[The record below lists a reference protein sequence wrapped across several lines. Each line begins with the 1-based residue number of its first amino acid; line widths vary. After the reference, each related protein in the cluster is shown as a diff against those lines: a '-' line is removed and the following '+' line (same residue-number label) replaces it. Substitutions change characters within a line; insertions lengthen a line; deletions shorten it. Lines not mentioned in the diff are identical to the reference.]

1 MSDQANLTI
10 NEQHSG
16 GEFSRHWL
24 LVLVCAVGIGVGVS
38 SLPFYT
44 QGLFIEA
51 WIADFGWTRAQASLG
66 ILASTLAL
74 AAVLPFIGL
83 IVDRYGLVKPVMISL
98 LGLSLA
104 YVLLG
109 MFVQSIA
116 TFVVLAMLQAIL
128 GSASSPLAY
137 TRAINTVFDKQRGLA
152 LGIALSGAGVAATF
166 GPILISN
173 AIAAFGWRGAYF
185 AMAVFTLVV
194 GAVIVIVLSRLSD
207 AKTTETIDAE
217 TATRDFKLA
226 KVSRTYWTI
235 MAAIFCLS
243 LGLGGL
249 MIHFVPILLEVG
261 FTTAEAAKVAGVIGI
276 AVVLG
281 RLLVGFAVDR
291 LFAPRV
297 AIAIL
302 LACISGV
309 VALALLGSSVAVAA
323 AFVIGFS
330 VGAEVDLI
338 GYLVARYFGIHAY
351 GQIYG
356 RQYATFLIATGLS
369 PVILGAVR
377 DATGTYTAS
386 LFTAA
391 AFMIL
396 SAALFAKLPKFECIT
411 T

>member
-1 MSDQANLTI
+1 MSKQGINKGADQNI
-10 NEQHSG
+10 GS
-16 GEFSRHWL
+16 EFSRHWL

-38 SLPFYT
+38 ALPFYT

-51 WIADFGWTRAQASLG
+51 WTAEFGWTRAQASLG
-66 ILASTLAL
+66 ILGSTLAL
-74 AAVLPFIGL
+74 AAVLPFIGS
-83 IVDRYGLVKPVMISL
+83 IVDRYGLVTPVMISL

-104 YVLLG
+104 YVMLG
-109 MFVQSIA
+109 LFVQSIA
-116 TFVVLAMLQAIL
+116 SFVMLAMLQAIL

-137 TRAINTVFDKQRGLA
+137 TRAINAVFNKQRGLA
-152 LGIALSGAGVAATF
+152 LGVALSGAGAAATF
-166 GPILISN
+166 GPSLVSS
-173 AIAAFGWRGAYF
+173 AIDAFGWRGAYY
-185 AMAVFTLVV
+185 AMALFTLVV
-194 GAVIVIVLSRLSD
+194 GTVIVIVLARLKS
-207 AKTTETIDAE
+207 AKTSAQIDVQAARE
-217 TATRDFKLA
+217 GLKAA
-226 KVSRTYWTI
+226 KASASYWLI

-249 MIHFVPILLEVG
+249 MIHFVPILLDIG
-261 FTTAEAAKVAGVIGI
+261 LTTSEAVKIAGVIGI

-291 LFAPRV
+291 IFAPHV

-302 LACISGV
+302 FACICGVLALAVFGTV
-309 VALALLGSSVAVAA
+309 VAIPA

-338 GYLVARYFGIHAY
+338 GYLVARYFGMHAY

-356 RQYATFLIATGLS
+356 RQYSTFLIATGLS

-377 DATGTYTAS
+377 DATGSYTGS

-391 AFMIL
+391 AFITL
-396 SAALFAKLPKFECIT
+396 SAALFTRLPKFEE
-411 T
+411 

>member
-1 MSDQANLTI
+1 MSNQKTG
-10 NEQHSG
+10 S
-16 GEFSRHWL
+16 EFSRHWL

-66 ILASTLAL
+66 ILGSTLAL
-74 AAVLPFIGL
+74 AAVLPFIGS
-83 IVDRYGLVKPVMISL
+83 IVDRYGLVTPVMISL

-116 TFVVLAMLQAIL
+116 TFVILAMLQAIL

-137 TRAINTVFDKQRGLA
+137 TRAINAVFNKQRGLA
-152 LGIALSGAGVAATF
+152 LGVALSGAGVAATF
-166 GPILISN
+166 GPTLISN
-173 AIAAFGWRGAYF
+173 AIDAFGWRGAYY
-185 AMAVFTLVV
+185 AMALFTLVV
-194 GAVIVIVLSRLSD
+194 GAVIILVLSRLNG
-207 AKTTETIDAE
+207 AKTAVNNDMEA
-217 TATRDFKLA
+217 ANRDFLVA
-226 KVSRTYWTI
+226 KASRTYWTI

-249 MIHFVPILLEVG
+249 MIHFVPILLDVG
-261 FTTAEAAKVAGVIGI
+261 FATNAAVKIAGVIGV

-291 LFAPRV
+291 IFAPRV

-309 VALALLGSSVAVAA
+309 LALALLGSVVAVPAV
-323 AFVIGFS
+323 FVIGFS
-330 VGAEVDLI
+330 VGVEVDLI
-338 GYLVARYFGIHAY
+338 GYLVARYFGMHAY

-356 RQYATFLIATGLS
+356 RQYSTFLIATGLS

-391 AFMIL
+391 AFMVI
-396 SAALFAKLPKFECIT
+396 SAALFAKLPKFEQ
-411 T
+411 

>member
-1 MSDQANLTI
+1 MSNQQNQII
-10 NEQHSG
+10 NDHNTG

-24 LVLVCAVGIGVGVS
+24 LVLVCAAGIGVGVS
-38 SLPFYT
+38 ALPFYT

-66 ILASTLAL
+66 ILGSTLAL
-74 AAVLPFIGL
+74 AAVLPFIGS
-83 IVDRYGLVKPVMISL
+83 IVDRYGLVTPVMISL
-98 LGLSLA
+98 LGLSAA

-109 MFVQSIA
+109 LFVQSIA
-116 TFVVLAMLQAIL
+116 TFVILAMLQAIL

-137 TRAINTVFDKQRGLA
+137 TRAINTVFNKQRGLA
-152 LGIALSGAGVAATF
+152 LGVALSGAGVAATF
-166 GPILISN
+166 GPTLISN
-173 AIAAFGWRGAYF
+173 AIDAFGWRGAYF
-185 AMAVFTLVV
+185 AMALFTLVV
-194 GAVIVIVLSRLSD
+194 GAVIVIVLSRLNG
-207 AKTTETIDAE
+207 AKTPKNIDTEA
-217 TATRDFKLA
+217 ASKDFKIA
-226 KVSRTYWTI
+226 KASRTYWTI

-249 MIHFVPILLEVG
+249 MIHFVPILLDLG
-261 FTTAEAAKVAGVIGI
+261 LTTSAAVKIAGVIGI

-291 LFAPRV
+291 IFAPWV

-302 LACISGV
+302 FTCICGV
-309 VALALLGSSVAVAA
+309 LALALLGSTVAVPA

-338 GYLVARYFGIHAY
+338 GYLVARYFGIQAY

-356 RQYATFLIATGLS
+356 RQYSAFLIATGLS

-386 LFTAA
+386 LFIAA
-391 AFMIL
+391 AFMIV
-396 SAALFAKLPKFECIT
+396 SAALFAKLPKFDQ
-411 T
+411 

>member
-1 MSDQANLTI
+1 MSKQGINKLGDQNIGSEL
-10 NEQHSG
+10 
-16 GEFSRHWL
+16 SRHWL

-38 SLPFYT
+38 ALPFYT

-51 WIADFGWTRAQASLG
+51 WTAEFGWTRAQASLG
-66 ILASTLAL
+66 ILGSTLAL
-74 AAVLPFIGL
+74 AAVLPFIGS
-83 IVDRYGLVKPVMISL
+83 IVDRYGLVTPVMISL

-104 YVLLG
+104 YVMLG
-109 MFVQSIA
+109 LFVQSIA
-116 TFVVLAMLQAIL
+116 SFVMLAMLQAIL

-137 TRAINTVFDKQRGLA
+137 TRAINAVFNKQRGLA
-152 LGIALSGAGVAATF
+152 LGVALSGAGAAATF
-166 GPILISN
+166 GPSLVSS
-173 AIAAFGWRGAYF
+173 AIDAFGWRGAYY
-185 AMAVFTLVV
+185 AMALFTLVV
-194 GAVIVIVLSRLSD
+194 GTVIVIVLARLKS
-207 AKTTETIDAE
+207 AKTSAQIDVQAARE
-217 TATRDFKLA
+217 GLKAA
-226 KVSRTYWTI
+226 KASASYWLI

-249 MIHFVPILLEVG
+249 MIHFVPILLDIG
-261 FTTAEAAKVAGVIGI
+261 LTTSEAVKIAGVIGI

-291 LFAPRV
+291 IFAPHV

-302 LACISGV
+302 FACICGVLALAVFGTV
-309 VALALLGSSVAVAA
+309 VAIPA

-338 GYLVARYFGIHAY
+338 GYLVARYFGMHAY

-356 RQYATFLIATGLS
+356 RQYSTFLIATGLS

-377 DATGTYTAS
+377 DATGSYTGS

-391 AFMIL
+391 AFITL
-396 SAALFAKLPKFECIT
+396 SAALFTRLPKFE
-411 T
+411 

>member
-1 MSDQANLTI
+1 MSNQKSQKINDQNTG
-10 NEQHSG
+10 N
-16 GEFSRHWL
+16 EFSHHWP

-51 WIADFGWTRAQASLG
+51 WIADFGWSRAQASLG
-66 ILASTLAL
+66 ILGSTLAL
-74 AAVLPFIGL
+74 AAVLPFIGS
-83 IVDRYGLVKPVMISL
+83 IVDRYGLVTPVMISL
-98 LGLSLA
+98 LGLSVA

-116 TFVVLAMLQAIL
+116 TFVMLAMLQAIL

-152 LGIALSGAGVAATF
+152 LGVALSGAGVAATF
-166 GPILISN
+166 GPTLISN
-173 AIAAFGWRGAYF
+173 AIDTFGWRGAYF
-185 AMAVFTLVV
+185 AMALFTLLV
-194 GAVIVIVLSRLSD
+194 GALIVFVLSRLKG
-207 AKTTETIDAE
+207 ATTSANIDTVA
-217 TATRDFKLA
+217 ASKDFKIA
-226 KVSRTYWTI
+226 KASRTYWTI

-249 MIHFVPILLEVG
+249 MIHFVPILLDVG
-261 FTTAEAAKVAGVIGI
+261 FTTDAAVKIAGVIGI

-291 LFAPRV
+291 IFAPRV

-302 LACISGV
+302 FACISGV
-309 VALALLGSSVAVAA
+309 LALALLGSAVAVPA

-356 RQYATFLIATGLS
+356 RQYSTFLIATGLS

-377 DATGTYTAS
+377 DATGDYTAS

-391 AFMIL
+391 AFMIV
-396 SAALFAKLPKFECIT
+396 SAALFAKLPKFEQ
-411 T
+411 

>member
-1 MSDQANLTI
+1 MSNQKT
-10 NEQHSG
+10 SS
-16 GEFSRHWL
+16 EFSRHWL

-66 ILASTLAL
+66 ILGSTLAL
-74 AAVLPFIGL
+74 AAVLPFIGS
-83 IVDRYGLVKPVMISL
+83 IVDRYGLVTPVMISL

-116 TFVVLAMLQAIL
+116 TFVILAMLQAIL

-137 TRAINTVFDKQRGLA
+137 TRAINAVFNKQRGLA
-152 LGIALSGAGVAATF
+152 LGVALSGAGVAATF
-166 GPILISN
+166 GPTLISN
-173 AIAAFGWRGAYF
+173 AIDAFGWRGAYY
-185 AMAVFTLVV
+185 AMALFTLVV
-194 GAVIVIVLSRLSD
+194 GAVIILVLSRLNG
-207 AKTTETIDAE
+207 AKTAVNIDMEA
-217 TATRDFKLA
+217 ANRDFLVA
-226 KVSRTYWTI
+226 KASRTYWTI

-249 MIHFVPILLEVG
+249 MIHFVPILLDVG
-261 FTTAEAAKVAGVIGI
+261 FATNAAVKIAGVIGI

-291 LFAPRV
+291 IFAPRV

-309 VALALLGSSVAVAA
+309 LALALLGSVVAVPA

-338 GYLVARYFGIHAY
+338 GYLVARYFGMHAY

-356 RQYATFLIATGLS
+356 RQYSTFLIATGLS

-391 AFMIL
+391 AFMVI
-396 SAALFAKLPKFECIT
+396 SAALFAKLPKFEQ
-411 T
+411 

>member
-1 MSDQANLTI
+1 MSNQKTG
-10 NEQHSG
+10 S
-16 GEFSRHWL
+16 EFSRHWL

-66 ILASTLAL
+66 ILGSTLAL
-74 AAVLPFIGL
+74 AAVLPFIGS
-83 IVDRYGLVKPVMISL
+83 IVDRYGLVTPVMISL

-116 TFVVLAMLQAIL
+116 TFVILAMLQAIL

-137 TRAINTVFDKQRGLA
+137 TRAINAVFNKQRGLA
-152 LGIALSGAGVAATF
+152 LGVALSGAGVAATF
-166 GPILISN
+166 GPTLISN
-173 AIAAFGWRGAYF
+173 AIDAFGWRGAYY
-185 AMAVFTLVV
+185 AMALFTLVV
-194 GAVIVIVLSRLSD
+194 GAVIILVLSRLNG
-207 AKTTETIDAE
+207 AKTAVNIDMEA
-217 TATRDFKLA
+217 ANRDFLVA
-226 KVSRTYWTI
+226 KASRTYWTI

-249 MIHFVPILLEVG
+249 MIHFVPILLDVG
-261 FTTAEAAKVAGVIGI
+261 FATNAAVKIAGVIGI

-291 LFAPRV
+291 IFAPRV

-309 VALALLGSSVAVAA
+309 LALALLGSVVAVPA

-338 GYLVARYFGIHAY
+338 GYLVARYFGMHAY

-356 RQYATFLIATGLS
+356 RQYSTFLIATGLS

-391 AFMIL
+391 AFMII
-396 SAALFAKLPKFECIT
+396 SAALFAKLPKFDQ
-411 T
+411 

>member
-1 MSDQANLTI
+1 MSNQKTG
-10 NEQHSG
+10 S
-16 GEFSRHWL
+16 EFSRHWL

-66 ILASTLAL
+66 ILGSTLAL
-74 AAVLPFIGL
+74 AAVLPFIGS
-83 IVDRYGLVKPVMISL
+83 IVDRYGLVTPVMISL

-116 TFVVLAMLQAIL
+116 TFVILAILQAIL

-137 TRAINTVFDKQRGLA
+137 TRAINAVFNKQRGLA
-152 LGIALSGAGVAATF
+152 LGVALSGAGVAATF
-166 GPILISN
+166 GPTLISN
-173 AIAAFGWRGAYF
+173 AIDAFGWRGAYY
-185 AMAVFTLVV
+185 AMALFTLVV
-194 GAVIVIVLSRLSD
+194 GAVIVLVLSRLNG
-207 AKTTETIDAE
+207 AKTAANIDMEA
-217 TATRDFKLA
+217 ANRDFLVA
-226 KVSRTYWTI
+226 KASRTYWTI

-249 MIHFVPILLEVG
+249 MIHFVPILLDVG
-261 FTTAEAAKVAGVIGI
+261 FATNAAVKIAGVIGI

-291 LFAPRV
+291 IFAPRV

-309 VALALLGSSVAVAA
+309 LALALLGSVVAVPA

-338 GYLVARYFGIHAY
+338 GYLVARYFGMHAY

-356 RQYATFLIATGLS
+356 RQYSTFLIATGLS

-391 AFMIL
+391 AFMVI
-396 SAALFAKLPKFECIT
+396 SAALFAKLPKFEQ
-411 T
+411 

>member
-1 MSDQANLTI
+1 MSNQPNQII
-10 NEQHSG
+10 NDHNTG

-24 LVLVCAVGIGVGVS
+24 LVLVCAAGIGVGVS
-38 SLPFYT
+38 ALPFYT

-66 ILASTLAL
+66 ILGSTLAL
-74 AAVLPFIGL
+74 AAVLPFIGS
-83 IVDRYGLVKPVMISL
+83 IVDRYGLVTPVMISL
-98 LGLSLA
+98 LGLSAA

-109 MFVQSIA
+109 LFVQSIA
-116 TFVVLAMLQAIL
+116 TFVILAMLQAIL

-137 TRAINTVFDKQRGLA
+137 TRAINTVFNKQRGLA
-152 LGIALSGAGVAATF
+152 LGVALSGAGVAATF
-166 GPILISN
+166 GPTLISN
-173 AIAAFGWRGAYF
+173 AIDAFGWRGAYF
-185 AMAVFTLVV
+185 AMALFTLVV
-194 GAVIVIVLSRLSD
+194 GAVIVIVLSRLNG
-207 AKTTETIDAE
+207 AKTPENIDTEA
-217 TATRDFKLA
+217 ASKDFKIA
-226 KVSRTYWTI
+226 KASRTYWTI

-249 MIHFVPILLEVG
+249 MIHFVPILLDLG
-261 FTTAEAAKVAGVIGI
+261 LPTSAAVKIAGVIGI

-291 LFAPRV
+291 IFAPWV

-302 LACISGV
+302 FTCICGV
-309 VALALLGSSVAVAA
+309 LALALLGSTVAVPA

-338 GYLVARYFGIHAY
+338 GYLVARYFGIQAY

-356 RQYATFLIATGLS
+356 RQYSAFLIATGLS

-377 DATGTYTAS
+377 DVTGTYTAS
-386 LFTAA
+386 LFIAA
-391 AFMIL
+391 AFMIV
-396 SAALFAKLPKFECIT
+396 SAALFAKLPKFDR
-411 T
+411 

>member
-1 MSDQANLTI
+1 MSNQDSQKMTGQNTG
-10 NEQHSG
+10 S
-16 GEFSRHWL
+16 EFSRHWL

-38 SLPFYT
+38 ALPFYT

-51 WIADFGWTRAQASLG
+51 WTAEFGWTRAQASLG
-66 ILASTLAL
+66 VLGSTLAL
-74 AAVLPFIGL
+74 AAVLPFIGT
-83 IVDRYGLVKPVMISL
+83 IVDRYGLVTPIMISL

-116 TFVVLAMLQAIL
+116 TFVMLAMLQAIL

-137 TRAINTVFDKQRGLA
+137 TRAINTVFSKQRGLA
-152 LGIALSGAGVAATF
+152 LGVALSGAGVAATF
-166 GPILISN
+166 GPAFISS
-173 AIAAFGWRGAYF
+173 AIDAFGWRGAYY
-185 AMAVFTLVV
+185 AMALFTLVV
-194 GAVIVIVLSRLSD
+194 GAVIVLVLSRLNG
-207 AKTTETIDAE
+207 AKTAANIDMEA
-217 TATRDFKLA
+217 ANRDFLVA
-226 KVSRTYWTI
+226 KSSRTYWTI

-249 MIHFVPILLEVG
+249 MIHFAPILLDVG
-261 FTTAEAAKVAGVIGI
+261 FATNEAVKIAGVIGV

-291 LFAPRV
+291 IFAPRV

-309 VALALLGSSVAVAA
+309 LALALLGSVVAVPA

-338 GYLVARYFGIHAY
+338 GYLVARYFGMHAY

-356 RQYATFLIATGLS
+356 RQYSTFLIATGLS

-386 LFTAA
+386 LITAA
-391 AFMIL
+391 AFMVI
-396 SAALFAKLPKFECIT
+396 SAALFAKLPKFEQ
-411 T
+411 

>member
-1 MSDQANLTI
+1 MSNQKTG
-10 NEQHSG
+10 S
-16 GEFSRHWL
+16 EFSRHWL

-66 ILASTLAL
+66 ILGSTLAL
-74 AAVLPFIGL
+74 AAVLPFIGS
-83 IVDRYGLVKPVMISL
+83 IVDRYGLVTPVMISL

-116 TFVVLAMLQAIL
+116 TFVILAMLQAIL

-137 TRAINTVFDKQRGLA
+137 TRAINAVFNKQRGLA
-152 LGIALSGAGVAATF
+152 LGVALSGAGVAATF
-166 GPILISN
+166 GPTLISN
-173 AIAAFGWRGAYF
+173 AIDAFGWRGAYY
-185 AMAVFTLVV
+185 AMALFTLVV
-194 GAVIVIVLSRLSD
+194 GAVIVLVLSRLNG
-207 AKTTETIDAE
+207 AKTAASIDMEA
-217 TATRDFKLA
+217 ANRDFIVA
-226 KVSRTYWTI
+226 KASRTYWTI

-249 MIHFVPILLEVG
+249 MIHFVPILLDVG
-261 FTTAEAAKVAGVIGI
+261 FATNAAVKIAGVIGI

-291 LFAPRV
+291 IFAPRV

-309 VALALLGSSVAVAA
+309 LALALLGSVVAVPA

-338 GYLVARYFGIHAY
+338 GYLVARYFGMHAY

-356 RQYATFLIATGLS
+356 RQYSTFLIATGLS

-391 AFMIL
+391 AFMVI
-396 SAALFAKLPKFECIT
+396 SAALFAKLPKFEQ
-411 T
+411 

>member
-1 MSDQANLTI
+1 MSNRGINKLDDQNI
-10 NEQHSG
+10 GS
-16 GEFSRHWL
+16 EFSRHWL

-38 SLPFYT
+38 ALPFYT

-51 WIADFGWTRAQASLG
+51 WTAEFGWTRAQASLG
-66 ILASTLAL
+66 ILGSTLAL
-74 AAVLPFIGL
+74 AAVLPFIGS
-83 IVDRYGLVKPVMISL
+83 IVDRYGLVTPVMISL

-104 YVLLG
+104 YVMLG
-109 MFVQSIA
+109 LFVQSIA
-116 TFVVLAMLQAIL
+116 SFVMLAMLQAIL

-137 TRAINTVFDKQRGLA
+137 TRAINAVFNKQRGLA
-152 LGIALSGAGVAATF
+152 LGVALSGAGAAATF
-166 GPILISN
+166 GPSLVSS
-173 AIAAFGWRGAYF
+173 AIDAFGWRGAYY
-185 AMAVFTLVV
+185 AMALFTLVV
-194 GAVIVIVLSRLSD
+194 GTVIVIVLARLKS
-207 AKTTETIDAE
+207 AKTSAQIDVQAARE
-217 TATRDFKLA
+217 GLKAA
-226 KVSRTYWTI
+226 KASASYWLI

-249 MIHFVPILLEVG
+249 MIHFVPILLDIG
-261 FTTAEAAKVAGVIGI
+261 LTTSEAVKIAGVIGI

-291 LFAPRV
+291 IFAPHV

-302 LACISGV
+302 FACICGVLALAVFGTV
-309 VALALLGSSVAVAA
+309 VAIPA

-338 GYLVARYFGIHAY
+338 GYLVARYFGMHAY

-356 RQYATFLIATGLS
+356 RQYSTFLIATGLS

-377 DATGTYTAS
+377 DATGSYTGS

-391 AFMIL
+391 AFITL
-396 SAALFAKLPKFECIT
+396 SAALFTRLPKFE
-411 T
+411 

>member
-1 MSDQANLTI
+1 MSNQKTG
-10 NEQHSG
+10 S
-16 GEFSRHWL
+16 EFSRHWL

-66 ILASTLAL
+66 ILGSTLAL
-74 AAVLPFIGL
+74 AAVLPFIGS
-83 IVDRYGLVKPVMISL
+83 IVDRYGLVTPVMISL

-116 TFVVLAMLQAIL
+116 TFVILAMLQAIL

-137 TRAINTVFDKQRGLA
+137 TRAINAVFNKQRGLA
-152 LGIALSGAGVAATF
+152 LGVALSGAGVAATF
-166 GPILISN
+166 GPTLISN
-173 AIAAFGWRGAYF
+173 AIDAFGWRGAYY
-185 AMAVFTLVV
+185 AMALFTLVV
-194 GAVIVIVLSRLSD
+194 GAVIVLVLSRLNG
-207 AKTTETIDAE
+207 AKTAVNIDMEA
-217 TATRDFKLA
+217 AKRDFLVA
-226 KVSRTYWTI
+226 KASRTYWTI

-249 MIHFVPILLEVG
+249 MIHFVPILLDVG
-261 FTTAEAAKVAGVIGI
+261 FATNAAVKIAGVIGI

-291 LFAPRV
+291 IFAPRV

-309 VALALLGSSVAVAA
+309 LALALLGSVVAVPA

-338 GYLVARYFGIHAY
+338 GYLVARYFGMHAY

-356 RQYATFLIATGLS
+356 RQYSTFLIATGLS

-391 AFMIL
+391 AFMVI
-396 SAALFAKLPKFECIT
+396 SAALFAKLPKFEQ
-411 T
+411 

>member
-1 MSDQANLTI
+1 MSNQKTG
-10 NEQHSG
+10 S
-16 GEFSRHWL
+16 EFSRHWL

-66 ILASTLAL
+66 ILGSTLAL
-74 AAVLPFIGL
+74 AAVLPFIGS
-83 IVDRYGLVKPVMISL
+83 IVDRYGLVTPVMISL

-116 TFVVLAMLQAIL
+116 TFVILAMLQAIL

-137 TRAINTVFDKQRGLA
+137 TRAINTVFNKQRGLA
-152 LGIALSGAGVAATF
+152 LGVALSGAGVAATF
-166 GPILISN
+166 GPTLISN
-173 AIAAFGWRGAYF
+173 AIDAFGWRGAYY
-185 AMAVFTLVV
+185 AMALFTLVV
-194 GAVIVIVLSRLSD
+194 GAVIVLVLSRLNG
-207 AKTTETIDAE
+207 AKTAASIDMEA
-217 TATRDFKLA
+217 ANRDFLVA
-226 KVSRTYWTI
+226 KASRTYWTI

-249 MIHFVPILLEVG
+249 MIHFVPILLDVG
-261 FTTAEAAKVAGVIGI
+261 FATNAAAKIAGVIGI

-291 LFAPRV
+291 IFAPRV

-309 VALALLGSSVAVAA
+309 LALALLGSVVAVPA

-338 GYLVARYFGIHAY
+338 GYLVARYFGMHAY

-356 RQYATFLIATGLS
+356 RQYSTFLIATGLS

-391 AFMIL
+391 AFMVI
-396 SAALFAKLPKFECIT
+396 SAALFAKLPKFEQ
-411 T
+411 

>member
-1 MSDQANLTI
+1 MNNQDI
-10 NEQHSG
+10 NKAPNPNIGS
-16 GEFSRHWL
+16 EFSRHWL

-38 SLPFYT
+38 ALPFYT

-51 WIADFGWTRAQASLG
+51 WTAEFGWTRAQASLG
-66 ILASTLAL
+66 ILGSTLAL
-74 AAVLPFIGL
+74 AAVLPFIGS
-83 IVDRYGLVKPVMISL
+83 IVDRYGLVTPVMISL

-116 TFVVLAMLQAIL
+116 TFIMLAMLQAIL

-137 TRAINTVFDKQRGLA
+137 TRAINTVFNKQRGLA
-152 LGIALSGAGVAATF
+152 LGVALSGAGVAATF
-166 GPILISN
+166 GPSFVSS
-173 AIAAFGWRGAYF
+173 AIDAFGWRGAYY

-194 GAVIVIVLSRLSD
+194 GTLIVIVLARLKS
-207 AKTTETIDAE
+207 AKPTAQIDVHAARE
-217 TATRDFKLA
+217 GFKAA
-226 KVSRTYWTI
+226 KASATYWII

-249 MIHFVPILLEVG
+249 MIHFVPILLDIG
-261 FTTAEAAKVAGVIGI
+261 FTTSEAVKVAGVIGI

-291 LFAPRV
+291 IFAPRV

-302 LACISGV
+302 FACICGVLALATFGTV
-309 VALALLGSSVAVAA
+309 VAVPA

-338 GYLVARYFGIHAY
+338 GYLVARYFGMPAY

-356 RQYATFLIATGLS
+356 RQYSTFLIATGLS

-377 DATGTYTAS
+377 DATGSYTAS

-391 AFMIL
+391 AFMVV
-396 SAALFAKLPKFECIT
+396 SAALFARLPKFEE
-411 T
+411 

>member
-1 MSDQANLTI
+1 MSNQKTG
-10 NEQHSG
+10 S
-16 GEFSRHWL
+16 EFSRHWL

-66 ILASTLAL
+66 ILGSTLAL
-74 AAVLPFIGL
+74 AAVLPFIGS
-83 IVDRYGLVKPVMISL
+83 IVDRYGLVTPVMISL

-116 TFVVLAMLQAIL
+116 TFVILAMLQAIL

-137 TRAINTVFDKQRGLA
+137 TRAINAVFNKQRGLA
-152 LGIALSGAGVAATF
+152 LGVALSGAGVAATF
-166 GPILISN
+166 GPTLISN
-173 AIAAFGWRGAYF
+173 AIDAFGWRGAYY
-185 AMAVFTLVV
+185 AMALFTLVV
-194 GAVIVIVLSRLSD
+194 GAVIVLVLSRLNG
-207 AKTTETIDAE
+207 AKTAASIDMEA
-217 TATRDFKLA
+217 ANRDFIVA
-226 KVSRTYWTI
+226 KASRTYWTI

-249 MIHFVPILLEVG
+249 MIHFVPILLDVG
-261 FTTAEAAKVAGVIGI
+261 FATNAAVKIAGVIGI

-291 LFAPRV
+291 IFAPRV

-309 VALALLGSSVAVAA
+309 LALALLGSVVAVPA

-338 GYLVARYFGIHAY
+338 GYLVARYFGMHAY

-356 RQYATFLIATGLS
+356 RQYSTFLIATGLS

-391 AFMIL
+391 AFMVI
-396 SAALFAKLPKFECIT
+396 SAALFAKLPKFDQ
-411 T
+411 

>member
-1 MSDQANLTI
+1 MSNQKTG
-10 NEQHSG
+10 S
-16 GEFSRHWL
+16 EFSRHWL

-66 ILASTLAL
+66 ILGSTLAL
-74 AAVLPFIGL
+74 AAVLPFIGS
-83 IVDRYGLVKPVMISL
+83 IVDRYGLVTPVMISL

-116 TFVVLAMLQAIL
+116 TFVILAMLQAIL

-137 TRAINTVFDKQRGLA
+137 TRAINAVFNKQRGLA
-152 LGIALSGAGVAATF
+152 LGVALSGAGVAATF
-166 GPILISN
+166 GPTLISN
-173 AIAAFGWRGAYF
+173 AIDAFGWRGAYY
-185 AMAVFTLVV
+185 AMALFTLVV
-194 GAVIVIVLSRLSD
+194 GAVIILVLSRLNG
-207 AKTTETIDAE
+207 AKTAVNIDMEA
-217 TATRDFKLA
+217 ANRDFLVA
-226 KVSRTYWTI
+226 KASRTYWTI

-249 MIHFVPILLEVG
+249 MIHFVPILLDVG
-261 FTTAEAAKVAGVIGI
+261 FATNEAVKIAGVIGI

-291 LFAPRV
+291 IFAPRV

-309 VALALLGSSVAVAA
+309 LALALLGSVVAVPA

-338 GYLVARYFGIHAY
+338 GYLVARYFGMHAY

-356 RQYATFLIATGLS
+356 RQYSTFLIATGLS

-391 AFMIL
+391 AFMVI
-396 SAALFAKLPKFECIT
+396 SVALFAKLPKFEQ
-411 T
+411 

>member
-1 MSDQANLTI
+1 MSNQKTG
-10 NEQHSG
+10 S
-16 GEFSRHWL
+16 EFSRHWL

-66 ILASTLAL
+66 ILGSTLAL
-74 AAVLPFIGL
+74 AAVLPFIGS
-83 IVDRYGLVKPVMISL
+83 IVDRYGLVTPVMISL

-137 TRAINTVFDKQRGLA
+137 TRAINAVFNKQRGLA
-152 LGIALSGAGVAATF
+152 LGVALSGAGVAATF
-166 GPILISN
+166 GPTLISN
-173 AIAAFGWRGAYF
+173 AIDAFGWRGAYY
-185 AMAVFTLVV
+185 AMALFTLVV
-194 GAVIVIVLSRLSD
+194 GAVIVLVLSRLHG
-207 AKTTETIDAE
+207 AKAAASIDMEA
-217 TATRDFKLA
+217 ANRDFLVA
-226 KVSRTYWTI
+226 KASRTYWTI

-249 MIHFVPILLEVG
+249 MIHFVPILLDVG
-261 FTTAEAAKVAGVIGI
+261 FATNAAVKIAGVIGI

-291 LFAPRV
+291 IFAPRV

-302 LACISGV
+302 LACVSGV
-309 VALALLGSSVAVAA
+309 LALAFLGSVVAVPA

-338 GYLVARYFGIHAY
+338 GYLVARYFGMHAY

-356 RQYATFLIATGLS
+356 RQYSTFLIATGLS

-391 AFMIL
+391 AFMVI
-396 SAALFAKLPKFECIT
+396 SAALFAKLPKFEQ
-411 T
+411 

>member
-1 MSDQANLTI
+1 MSNQGINKGADQNI
-10 NEQHSG
+10 GS
-16 GEFSRHWL
+16 EFSRHWL
-24 LVLVCAVGIGVGVS
+24 LVLVCAIGIGVGVS
-38 SLPFYT
+38 ALPFYT

-51 WIADFGWTRAQASLG
+51 WTAEFGWTRAQASLG
-66 ILASTLAL
+66 ILGSTLAL
-74 AAVLPFIGL
+74 AAALPFIGS
-83 IVDRYGLVKPVMISL
+83 IVDRYGLVTPVMISL

-116 TFVVLAMLQAIL
+116 SFVMLAMLQAIL

-137 TRAINTVFDKQRGLA
+137 TRAINAVFDKQRGLA
-152 LGIALSGAGVAATF
+152 LGIALSGAGAAGTF
-166 GPILISN
+166 GPSLVSS
-173 AIAAFGWRGAYF
+173 AIDAFGWRGAYY
-185 AMAVFTLVV
+185 AMALFTLAV
-194 GAVIVIVLSRLSD
+194 GTVIIIVLARLKS
-207 AKTTETIDAE
+207 AKTSAQIDVQAARE
-217 TATRDFKLA
+217 GFKA
-226 KVSRTYWTI
+226 ANASASYWLV

-249 MIHFVPILLEVG
+249 MIHFVPIMLDIGL
-261 FTTAEAAKVAGVIGI
+261 TTSEAVKVASVIGI

-291 LFAPRV
+291 IFAPHV

-302 LACISGV
+302 FACICGVLALAVFGTV
-309 VALALLGSSVAVAA
+309 VAIPA

-338 GYLVARYFGIHAY
+338 GYLVARYFSMHAY

-356 RQYATFLIATGLS
+356 RQYSTFLIATGLS

-377 DATGTYTAS
+377 DATGSYTGS

-391 AFMIL
+391 AFITL
-396 SAALFAKLPKFECIT
+396 SAALFARLPKF
-411 T
+411 

>member
-1 MSDQANLTI
+1 MSSRESQEIIDQNTG
-10 NEQHSG
+10 S
-16 GEFSRHWL
+16 EFSHHWL

-38 SLPFYT
+38 ALPFYT

-66 ILASTLAL
+66 ILGSTLAL
-74 AAVLPFIGL
+74 AAVLPFIGS
-83 IVDRYGLVKPVMISL
+83 IVDRYGLVTPVMISL
-98 LGLSLA
+98 LGLSVA

-109 MFVQSIA
+109 LFVQSIA
-116 TFVVLAMLQAIL
+116 TFVMLAMLQAIL

-152 LGIALSGAGVAATF
+152 LGVALSGAGLAATF
-166 GPILISN
+166 GPTLISN
-173 AIAAFGWRGAYF
+173 AIDAFGWRGAYY
-185 AMAVFTLVV
+185 AMALFTLVV
-194 GAVIVIVLSRLSD
+194 GAVIVIVLSRLKGASASTNID
-207 AKTTETIDAE
+207 TEAASE
-217 TATRDFKLA
+217 DFKIA
-226 KVSRTYWTI
+226 KASRTYWTI

-249 MIHFVPILLEVG
+249 MIHFVPILLDVG
-261 FTTAEAAKVAGVIGI
+261 FTTDAAVKIAGVIGI
-276 AVVLG
+276 AVILG

-291 LFAPRV
+291 IFAPRV

-302 LACISGV
+302 FACICGV
-309 VALALLGSSVAVAA
+309 LALALLGSAVAVPA

-356 RQYATFLIATGLS
+356 RQYSTFLIATGLS

-391 AFMIL
+391 AFMIV
-396 SAALFAKLPKFECIT
+396 SAALFAKLPKFKQ
-411 T
+411 

>member
-1 MSDQANLTI
+1 MSNQKTG
-10 NEQHSG
+10 S
-16 GEFSRHWL
+16 EFSRHWL

-66 ILASTLAL
+66 ILGSTLAL
-74 AAVLPFIGL
+74 AAVLPFIGS
-83 IVDRYGLVKPVMISL
+83 IVDRYGLVTPVMISL

-116 TFVVLAMLQAIL
+116 TFVILAMLQAIL

-137 TRAINTVFDKQRGLA
+137 TRAINAVFNKQRGLA
-152 LGIALSGAGVAATF
+152 LGVALSGAGVAATF
-166 GPILISN
+166 GPTLISN
-173 AIAAFGWRGAYF
+173 AIDAFGWRGAYY
-185 AMAVFTLVV
+185 AMALFTLVV
-194 GAVIVIVLSRLSD
+194 GAVIVLVLSRLNG
-207 AKTTETIDAE
+207 AKTAVNIDIEA
-217 TATRDFKLA
+217 ANRDFLVA
-226 KVSRTYWTI
+226 KASRTYWTI

-249 MIHFVPILLEVG
+249 MIHFVPILLDVG
-261 FTTAEAAKVAGVIGI
+261 FATNAAVKIAGVIGI

-291 LFAPRV
+291 IFAPRV

-309 VALALLGSSVAVAA
+309 LALALLGSVVAVPA

-338 GYLVARYFGIHAY
+338 GYLVARYFGMHAY

-356 RQYATFLIATGLS
+356 RQYSTFLIATGLS

-391 AFMIL
+391 AFMVI
-396 SAALFAKLPKFECIT
+396 SAALFAKLPKFEQ
-411 T
+411 

>member
-1 MSDQANLTI
+1 MSNQKTG
-10 NEQHSG
+10 S
-16 GEFSRHWL
+16 EFSRHWL

-66 ILASTLAL
+66 ILGSTLAL
-74 AAVLPFIGL
+74 AAVLPFIGS
-83 IVDRYGLVKPVMISL
+83 IVDRYGLVTPVMISL

-116 TFVVLAMLQAIL
+116 TFVILAMLQAIL

-137 TRAINTVFDKQRGLA
+137 TRAINAVFNKQRGLA
-152 LGIALSGAGVAATF
+152 LGVALSGAGVAATF
-166 GPILISN
+166 GPTLISN
-173 AIAAFGWRGAYF
+173 AIDAFGWRGAYY
-185 AMAVFTLVV
+185 AMALFTLVV
-194 GAVIVIVLSRLSD
+194 GAVIILVLSRLNG
-207 AKTTETIDAE
+207 AKTAVNIDMEA
-217 TATRDFKLA
+217 ANRDFLVA
-226 KVSRTYWTI
+226 KASRTYWTI

-249 MIHFVPILLEVG
+249 MIHFVPILLDLG
-261 FTTAEAAKVAGVIGI
+261 LTTSAAVKIAGVIGI

-291 LFAPRV
+291 IFAPWV

-302 LACISGV
+302 FTCICGV
-309 VALALLGSSVAVAA
+309 LALALLGSTVAVPA

-338 GYLVARYFGIHAY
+338 GYLVARYFGIQAY

-356 RQYATFLIATGLS
+356 RQYSAFLIATGLS

-386 LFTAA
+386 LFIAA
-391 AFMIL
+391 AFMIV
-396 SAALFAKLPKFECIT
+396 SAALFAKLPKFDR
-411 T
+411 

>member
-1 MSDQANLTI
+1 MSNQQNQII
-10 NEQHSG
+10 NDHNTG

-24 LVLVCAVGIGVGVS
+24 LVLVCAAGIGVGVS
-38 SLPFYT
+38 ALPFYT

-66 ILASTLAL
+66 ILGSTLAL
-74 AAVLPFIGL
+74 AAVLPFIGS
-83 IVDRYGLVKPVMISL
+83 IVDRYGLVTPVMISL
-98 LGLSLA
+98 LGLSAA

-109 MFVQSIA
+109 LFVQSIA
-116 TFVVLAMLQAIL
+116 TFVILAMLQAIL

-137 TRAINTVFDKQRGLA
+137 TRAINTVFNKQRGLA
-152 LGIALSGAGVAATF
+152 LGVALSGAGVAATF
-166 GPILISN
+166 GPTLISN
-173 AIAAFGWRGAYF
+173 AIDAFGWRGAYF
-185 AMAVFTLVV
+185 AMALFTLVV
-194 GAVIVIVLSRLSD
+194 GAVIVIVLSRLNG
-207 AKTTETIDAE
+207 AKTPENIDTEA
-217 TATRDFKLA
+217 ASKDFKIA
-226 KVSRTYWTI
+226 KASRTYWTI

-249 MIHFVPILLEVG
+249 MIHFVPILLDLG
-261 FTTAEAAKVAGVIGI
+261 LTTSAAVKIAGVIGI

-291 LFAPRV
+291 IFAPWV

-302 LACISGV
+302 FTCICGV
-309 VALALLGSSVAVAA
+309 LALALLGSTVAVPA

-356 RQYATFLIATGLS
+356 RQYSAFLIATGLS

-377 DATGTYTAS
+377 DVTGTYTAS
-386 LFTAA
+386 LFIAA
-391 AFMIL
+391 AFMIV
-396 SAALFAKLPKFECIT
+396 SAALFAKLPKFDR
-411 T
+411 

>member
-1 MSDQANLTI
+1 MSNQQNQII
-10 NEQHSG
+10 NDHNTG

-24 LVLVCAVGIGVGVS
+24 LVLVCAAGIGVGVS
-38 SLPFYT
+38 ALPFYT

-66 ILASTLAL
+66 ILGSTLAL
-74 AAVLPFIGL
+74 AAVLPFIGS
-83 IVDRYGLVKPVMISL
+83 IVDRYGLVTPVMISL
-98 LGLSLA
+98 LGLSAA

-109 MFVQSIA
+109 LFVQSIA
-116 TFVVLAMLQAIL
+116 TFVILAMLQAIL

-137 TRAINTVFDKQRGLA
+137 TRAINTVFNKQRGLA
-152 LGIALSGAGVAATF
+152 LGVALSGAGVAATF
-166 GPILISN
+166 GPTLISN
-173 AIAAFGWRGAYF
+173 AIDAFGWRGAYF
-185 AMAVFTLVV
+185 AMALFTLVV
-194 GAVIVIVLSRLSD
+194 GAVIVIVLSRLNG
-207 AKTTETIDAE
+207 AKTPENIDTEA
-217 TATRDFKLA
+217 ASKDFKIA
-226 KVSRTYWTI
+226 KASRTYWTI

-249 MIHFVPILLEVG
+249 MIHFVPILLDLG
-261 FTTAEAAKVAGVIGI
+261 LTTSAAVKIAGVIGI

-291 LFAPRV
+291 IFAPWV

-302 LACISGV
+302 FTCICGIL
-309 VALALLGSSVAVAA
+309 ALALLGSTVAVPA

-338 GYLVARYFGIHAY
+338 GYLVARYFGIQAY

-356 RQYATFLIATGLS
+356 RQYSAFLIATGLS

-386 LFTAA
+386 LFIAA
-391 AFMIL
+391 AFMIV
-396 SAALFAKLPKFECIT
+396 SAALFAKLPKFDR
-411 T
+411 